1 MERNKYYVS
10 VQSRSIMSNQ
20 GDAAYELEIEAT
32 DEEIKQLQELFEVEE
47 DFEIDTFWRAHAAGI
62 PYHYD
67 QANVGYDMALQE
79 IYRKIHAL
87 GTKETK
93 DQIEKMQ
100 ILNQSLTG
108 KRD

>member
-47 DFEIDTFWRAHAAGI
+47 DFEIDTFLESACGRH
-62 PYHYD
+62 
-67 QANVGYDMALQE
+67 
-79 IYRKIHAL
+79 
-87 GTKETK
+87 
-93 DQIEKMQ
+93 
-100 ILNQSLTG
+100 SLSLRPGQRRIRYGLTRNLS
-108 KRD
+108 KNSRSRDEGNERSN